1 MLLPLPEASLL
12 SLDLLCKAFPGGLFL
27 LLELRVVGL
36 LDTSLAKLASLHLFQ
51 AIVLVMR
58 VLGGAD
64 KVQHVGANQERSQFA
79 EIAVVLVLNW
89 Q

>member
-1 MLLPLPEASLL
+1 
-12 SLDLLCKAFPGGLFL
+12 
-27 LLELRVVGL
+27 
-36 LDTSLAKLASLHLFQ
+36 LFQ